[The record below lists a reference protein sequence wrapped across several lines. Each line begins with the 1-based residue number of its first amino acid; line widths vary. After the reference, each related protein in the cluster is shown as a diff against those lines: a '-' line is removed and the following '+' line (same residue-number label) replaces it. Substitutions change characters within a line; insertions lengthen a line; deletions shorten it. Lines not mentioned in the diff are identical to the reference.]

1 MSSLKRLSFGHV
13 LVAVALVML
22 AAVIAGAHELW
33 VMFDDERSEAEQRL
47 VDERRLIED
56 AARNVIVDELERRF
70 ALARLHTQAIFD
82 DPLADDEGLVLV
94 TDGAQFLPRVL
105 TETPAEKSFVADFD
119 EAVRSGRKLQL
130 GGSIGEMV
138 PRARAVKESAS
149 DDARF
154 VAAVRDYLEH
164 RAAIR
169 TVDTADATLTLWVV
183 DALLDRGDA
192 DPALLRAILRDG
204 SRVGAAQ
211 VRSVQNVVLRS
222 RQALDKN
229 DAVWLH
235 DAVVARCKRANVD
248 VDTFEARWREL
259 ERAPLTLPPALDS
272 EPMGAA
278 VPELPG
284 ELVYLRGTDHPSS
297 IEGVRIRVAEAQ
309 LLVES
314 DLRKRAL
321 LRNDEQLA
329 IVPSGDASI
338 VRATLTSP
346 RLVEARARIND
357 RDEAKRTLVVITGL
371 LALGVFFATAAEL
384 RRRKRYEDLR
394 TGFLAAVSH
403 ELRTPLASM
412 RLIVDSLLA
421 RTDRTS
427 DARGSER
434 LERLGRDVDGL
445 DFLVEN
451 VLSFSR
457 LERGRLEPRR
467 DRTSLAEIVSDA
479 TEAARAGTTQDEV
492 DVRIAI
498 DNECVLAADPELLG
512 LVVSNL
518 VRNAWQHNPKPP
530 ESGAKRVDVKVSLSG
545 DGRQGRVDVSDD
557 GPGISDADRPRIFE
571 EFVRGARPT
580 TRGTG
585 LGLAL
590 CRQIA
595 RVHGGDV
602 TLTST
607 GSTGSTFTLTIPV
620 R

>member
-1 MSSLKRLSFGHV
+1 MSARRLSWSH
-13 LVAVALVML
+13 ALLATTIVML

-33 VMFDDERSEAEQRL
+33 VMFDDERNEAEQR
-47 VDERRLIED
+47 VADKTRLIED
-56 AARNVIVDELERRF
+56 AARSVLVDELERRL
-70 ALARLHTQAIFD
+70 AVARLHTQTIFD

-94 TDGAQFLPRVL
+94 TDGKQYLPRVL
-105 TETPAEKSFVADFD
+105 TETPADKSFVAEFD
-119 EAVRSGRKLQL
+119 EAVRSGRQLQL
-130 GGSIGEMV
+130 PGSMNELV
-138 PRARAVKESAS
+138 DLAREVIARKD

-154 VAAVRDYLEH
+154 VAAVRTYLEH
-164 RAAIR
+164 RASIR
-169 TVDTADATLTLWVV
+169 TSDTVDATLTMWVI
-183 DALLDRGDA
+183 DTMLDRSDV
-192 DPALLRAILRDG
+192 DPSLLRALLKDG
-204 SRVGAAQ
+204 SKVGSAQ
-211 VRSVQNVVLRS
+211 VLSVQNIVLRA
-222 RQALDKN
+222 RPALDSN

-235 DAVVARCKRANVD
+235 DAVIARSLRAHVD
-248 VDTFEARWREL
+248 VDAFEARWQEL
-259 ERAPLTLPPALDS
+259 EREPLTLPPIPH
-272 EPMGAA
+272 EPVGVI

-284 ELVYLRGTDHPSS
+284 ELLYLRGTADATSL
-297 IEGVRIRVAEAQ
+297 EGVRIRLEEAHA
-309 LLVES
+309 LVEN

-321 LRNDEQLA
+321 LREDETITVA
-329 IVPSGDASI
+329 PAGDARI
-338 VRATLTSP
+338 VTATLGSP
-346 RLVEARARIND
+346 HIGAARARID
-357 RDEAKRTLVVITGL
+357 ERDEAKRTLLVITGM
-371 LALGVFFATAAEL
+371 LAFGVVFAAAAEL

-421 RTDRTS
+421 RADRST
-427 DARGSER
+427 DARGAER

-479 TEAARAGTTQDEV
+479 VDAARAGTTAAQV
-492 DVRIAI
+492 DVRVSI

-512 LVVSNL
+512 LVVANL
-518 VRNAWQHNPKPP
+518 VRNAWQHNPKSA
-530 ESGAKRVDVKVSLSG
+530 ERGAKRVDVKVHLDA
-545 DGRQGRVDVSDD
+545 DGKQARVDVTDD
-557 GPGISDADRPRIFE
+557 GPGISDADKARIFQ
-571 EFVRGARPT
+571 EFVRGAHPT

-602 TLTST
+602 TLAST
-607 GSTGSTFTLTIPV
+607 TPLGSTFTLVVAV